1 MNKGILLLSACL
13 VASMIP
19 ANARRH
25 KDNVEKTVTTTTTV
39 VRGDTTITTTTVTT
53 TPAPV
58 EEQPQKRS
66 FKSRLSLGG
75 YGEATYTHNFYSDN
89 VNRYSKAEDYKDS
102 KGHSRFD
109 LPHAVIM
116 LGFDFGRGWTFGSE
130 IEFEHGGTES
140 AVEMEAEETGEW
152 ENEIERGG
160 EVALEQLWIN
170 KEFRPWLQ
178 VRAGHMVVPVGSL
191 NSNHLPNEFFT
202 VFRPEGEATILPST
216 WHQTGLSIWGQH
228 KWLRYEVMALPALNS
243 CFFSKDAWVHYGAT
257 SPFEFTQGNNIAV
270 AARLDFIPV
279 QGLRLSA
286 SGYYGNSFNNT
297 LQSDF
302 NGKYKDVKGAVAIG
316 SFDMEYKGYGFI
328 VRGNATYGHLGDA
341 DKISDYNRL
350 QMKTSP
356 YKRTLVGK
364 EAYSYGIEAGYNILR
379 PIQSVKYDKLYVF
392 GRYEAYDAY
401 KPANGA
407 YRDYPWTE
415 VKRMAVGLNYLP
427 MKQIVIK
434 AEYSRR
440 FLKSQYNDEPSIS
453 IGVTYTGNFL

>member
-1 MNKGILLLSACL
+1 MNKGILLVSACL
-13 VASMIP
+13 VATM
-19 ANARRH
+19 ATAYAKKHN
-25 KDNVEKTVTTTTTV
+25 DNVEKTVTTTTTV
-39 VRGDTTITTTTVTT
+39 VKGDTTITTTTVTT
-53 TPAPV
+53 HPAQPAP
-58 EEQPQKRS
+58 EKRS

-75 YGEATYTHNFYSDN
+75 YGEAVMTRNFYSDN
-89 VNRYSKAEDYKDS
+89 VNRYSKASDYKDA
-102 KGHSRFD
+102 KGHGRFD

-152 ENEIERGG
+152 EKEIERGG

-170 KEFRPWLQ
+170 KEFKPWLQ
-178 VRAGHMVVPVGSL
+178 VRAGHMVVPVGAL

-202 VFRPEGEATILPST
+202 VYRPEGEAIILPST
-216 WHQTGLSIWGQH
+216 WHQTGISIWGQY
-228 KWLRYEVMALPALNS
+228 KWFRYEVMALPALNS
-243 CFFSKDAWVHYGAT
+243 CFFAKDSWIHYGAT
-257 SPFEFTQGNNIAV
+257 SPFEFSPANNLAV
-270 AARLDFIPV
+270 AGRLDFFPTN
-279 QGLRLSA
+279 GLRLSV

-297 LQSDF
+297 LQADF

-341 DKISDYNRL
+341 DRISDYNRL
-350 QMKTSP
+350 QMKTSA

-364 EAYSYGIEAGYNILR
+364 EAYSYGVEAGYNVLR
-379 PIQSVKYDKLYVF
+379 PAHLRHDDKLYVF

-401 KPANGA
+401 KPATST
-407 YRDYPWTE
+407 YTDYPWTE
-415 VKRMAVGLNYLP
+415 IKRMAVGLNYMP

-440 FLKSQYNDEPSIS
+440 FLKSMYNDEPSIS
-453 IGVTYTGNFL
+453 LGITYTGNFL